1 MARRNGWAACVVGL
15 HTCVLAGCLH
25 TDPQPSTIT
34 GNTRADQVTDVNPS
48 EPKSPYAVRP
58 TETSIAA
65 HSPPAEPTKP
75 AADQEIKRTS
85 QPVIE
90 KPGSP
95 EEPFEPAPPQI
106 LPPIGPPKQFSELP
120 ISIRSAAKEPE
131 ESPLVSAL
139 RFVLSKK
146 ASEAF
151 DSLQAYD
158 KPTQEI
164 LLALLPLAA
173 RLSEGGLDKASPQE
187 IAVIVE
193 QQDRLA
199 NLLRGRTAL
208 SLERAC
214 FARRIDGFGQ
224 YDPLPGTP
232 VFTAG
237 SDGHHGDRTLFYAE
251 VKNFLNKF
259 DGKLHKIHLTAREEV
274 YGSDG
279 QLRGGRNLRDEPTYS
294 LSPRQDVFVSFRFSP
309 PPNLRPGSY
318 YLVVAVR
325 DESTAAPGE
334 PARVARCKVQFR
346 IADAGPI
353 SGEK

>member
-1 MARRNGWAACVVGL
+1 V
-15 HTCVLAGCLH
+15 
-25 TDPQPSTIT
+25 
-34 GNTRADQVTDVNPS
+34 
-48 EPKSPYAVRP
+48 
-58 TETSIAA
+58 
-65 HSPPAEPTKP
+65 
-75 AADQEIKRTS
+75 
-85 QPVIE
+85 E
-90 KPGSP
+90 KPGSL
-95 EEPFEPAPPQI
+95 EDPFEPAPPPI
-106 LPPIGPPKQFSELP
+106 LPPIGTPTHFSEPPP
-120 ISIRSAAKEPE
+120 ISIQSAAKEPE
-131 ESPLVSAL
+131 ESPLVTAL
-139 RFVLSKK
+139 RFVLNKK

-151 DSLQAYD
+151 DALQAYD

-187 IAVIVE
+187 IAVILE

-224 YDPLPGTP
+224 YDPLPSPP

-237 SDGHHGDRTLFYAE
+237 TDGHHGDRTLFYAE

-259 DGKLHKIHLTAREEV
+259 DGKVHKIHLTAHEEV
-274 YGSDG
+274 YSSDG
-279 QLRGGRNLRDEPTYS
+279 QFCWRRDLRDEPTYS
-294 LSPRQDVFVSFRFSP
+294 LSPRQDVFVSFRFAP

-318 YLVVAVR
+318 VLVVAVK

-334 PARVARCKVQFR
+334 PVRVARCSAKFR

-353 SGEK
+353 RNEK

>member
-1 MARRNGWAACVVGL
+1 
-15 HTCVLAGCLH
+15 
-25 TDPQPSTIT
+25 
-34 GNTRADQVTDVNPS
+34 
-48 EPKSPYAVRP
+48 VRP

-65 HSPPAEPTKP
+65 HSPPAEPTRP
-75 AADQEIKRTS
+75 IADQGIKRTS
-85 QPVIE
+85 QPEIE
-90 KPGSP
+90 KPGSL
-95 EEPFEPAPPQI
+95 EDPFEPAPPPI
-106 LPPIGPPKQFSELP
+106 LPPIGAPTHFSEP
-120 ISIRSAAKEPE
+120 PVAIQSAAKEPE
-131 ESPLVSAL
+131 ESPLVTAL

-151 DSLQAYD
+151 DALQAYD

-187 IAVIVE
+187 IAVILE
-193 QQDRLA
+193 QQERLA

-224 YDPLPGTP
+224 YDPLPVTP

-259 DGKLHKIHLTAREEV
+259 DGKLHKIHLTALEEV
-274 YGSDG
+274 YSSDG
-279 QLRGGRNLRDEPTYS
+279 QWRWGRNLRDEPTYS

-309 PPNLRPGSY
+309 PPNLRPGNY
-318 YLVVAVR
+318 VLVVAVR
-325 DESTAAPGE
+325 DESTAAPNGQ
-334 PARVARCKVQFR
+334 ARIARCRVPFR